1 MNDILPVEDRAGHA
15 GAVTMQFWPQFAEEP
30 VEGLAVQGLAG
41 RKGSHGPLLSGYL
54 DI

>member
-1 MNDILPVEDRAGHA
+1 MDHILAVKDGAGHT

-30 VEGLAVQGLAG
+30 VEGLAVLGLAG